1 MTEPGGRRVAL
12 APWVRRELPGAFTV
26 EQTAVRVG
34 HYKWIEMRIFELL
47 GGWVATIGELEV
59 KARLGTHC
67 YHHAFH
73 AELWHKRLPEI
84 ADLDPQRLTSP
95 ASPEVEALVWALG
108 QPERA
113 DQTVEKLVGL
123 YRVLLPNLIAA
134 YTFHLN
140 NTSEVSDAPTIRSL
154 NLCLLDDM
162 DEWREGEMM
171 VQSLLTTPEAID
183 RAAARQAELAKLLLA
198 AGGVVG
204 ASSVRL
210 GEASL
215 KLEEQHA
222 ESTGATARD

>member
-1 MTEPGGRRVAL
+1 
-12 APWVRRELPGAFTV
+12 
-26 EQTAVRVG
+26 
-34 HYKWIEMRIFELL
+34 
-47 GGWVATIGELEV
+47 
-59 KARLGTHC
+59 
-67 YHHAFH
+67 
-73 AELWHKRLPEI
+73 
-84 ADLDPQRLTSP
+84 
-95 ASPEVEALVWALG
+95 
-108 QPERA
+108 
-113 DQTVEKLVGL
+113 
-123 YRVLLPNLIAA
+123 
-134 YTFHLN
+134 
-140 NTSEVSDAPTIRSL
+140 
-154 NLCLLDDM
+154 M